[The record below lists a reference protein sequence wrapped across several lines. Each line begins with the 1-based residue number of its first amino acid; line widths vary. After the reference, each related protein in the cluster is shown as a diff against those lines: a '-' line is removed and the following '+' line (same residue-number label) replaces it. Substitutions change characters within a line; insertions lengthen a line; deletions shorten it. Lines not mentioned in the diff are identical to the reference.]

1 MTIRRNKYK
10 VRSCY
15 IAYGL
20 LSLGGITNLF
30 TPPLSHH
37 LLFSSNENSQ
47 SLKRSLFKNKIQES
61 FRMWYN

>member
-30 TPPLSHH
+30 TPPLSI
-37 LLFSSNENSQ
+37 SSSPQMRTESQ
-47 SLKRSLFKNKIQES
+47 KES
-61 FRMWYN
+61 F